1 MCEAALHDSNCFITL
16 TYRDER
22 FSLDYTDFQLFM
34 KRLRARFSRAVIR
47 FYMCGEYG
55 ELNSRPHFH
64 ACLFGFNFPDLVYLR
79 STDTGCKLYRSAI
92 LEELWPFGFSSVGAV
107 TFESAAYVARYVM
120 KKVVDDLPHHEI
132 FDPVTGEIFRRVKEF
147 ARMSL
152 GGRKRRGG
160 IGKPWLM
167 KYMSDVYPH
176 GKIVVNGRE
185 CKPPRYFDKLFRLTD
200 AGGAMAMAVRRAEEQ
215 GKYFDEILPA
225 RLEARAVVSK
235 AKASLLKRKI
245 L

>member
-1 MCEAALHDSNCFITL
+1 MCEAQLHDSNSFITL

-34 KRLRARFSRAVIR
+34 KRLRARFPRAVIR

-64 ACLFGFNFPDLVYLR
+64 ACLFGFQFPDLVYLR
-79 STDTGCKLYRSAI
+79 STDTGSKLYRSPI
-92 LEELWPFGFSSVGAV
+92 LEELWPFGFSSVGDV

-120 KKVVDDLPHHEI
+120 KKVSGSETHHEI
-132 FDPVTGEIFRRVKEF
+132 IDPDTGESFRRVKEF

-152 GGRKRRGG
+152 GGRQRRGG

-167 KYMSDVYPH
+167 KFMSDVYPH
-176 GKIVVNGRE
+176 GKIVVNGHE

-200 AGGAMAMAVRRAEEQ
+200 AGGAMELAVRRAASQE
-215 GKYFDEILPA
+215 KYFGEILPA
-225 RLEARAVVSK
+225 RLEARAAVSK